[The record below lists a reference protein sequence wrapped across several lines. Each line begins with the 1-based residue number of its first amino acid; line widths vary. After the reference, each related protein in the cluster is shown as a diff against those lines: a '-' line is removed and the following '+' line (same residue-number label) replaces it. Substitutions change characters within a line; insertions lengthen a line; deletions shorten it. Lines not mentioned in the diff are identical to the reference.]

1 MITIALKAP
10 AYAAALLSLTPLL
23 AQAQS
28 QEMASVISS
37 TPVVTQVT
45 VPQQVCTQSQVMTT
59 KPKSGVGSLLGA
71 VAGGVIGNQIGGGSG
86 RALATVAGVIGGAV
100 AGDAMEATP
109 PIVAQPV
116 TSCTQQLSYENRVT
130 AYNVVYEYAG
140 KQYSIQLPNDP
151 GPMLPIRISPSVA
164 VTPEIVVKPAIATPT
179 MINPPLVVTSNYP
192 SSYPQVYAAPPVYL
206 PPPVYYGPPRVSLR
220 WGFGGGWGG
229 HRHHHHRY

>member
-1 MITIALKAP
+1 MITIGLKAP

-28 QEMASVISS
+28 QEMARVISS
-37 TPVVTQVT
+37 TPVVTLVT

-59 KPKSGVGSLLGA
+59 TPNSGVGSLLGA

-116 TSCTQQLSYENRVT
+116 TSCTLQLSYENRVT

-164 VTPEIVVKPAIATPT
+164 VTPEIVVKPAIATST
-179 MINPPLVVTSNYP
+179 IINPPLVVTSNYP